1 MFWRLPFEGAAESWP
16 PMAPAAHD
24 DFPELRAR
32 FEDLDATVV
41 PAFTAH
47 DRAALMAQR
56 HHRCYQLALIVGAAL
71 TGFAGALQAAIN
83 DTAWS
88 GVAVTVLGLAT
99 TAIAA
104 QQHRSR
110 PMSTYLIERAK
121 AEELRSL
128 YFRYLS
134 GTTTSDIQDLEAEV
148 ATIGHPKEAS

>member
-88 GVAVTVLGLAT
+88 GGSRDGPGTRHDSHRRSATPQPADVDVSHRTGEGRRASLALFP
-99 TAIAA
+99 ISVGNDDVG
-104 QQHRSR
+104 HPRSR
-110 PMSTYLIERAK
+110 SRSRDDRA
-121 AEELRSL
+121 
-128 YFRYLS
+128 
-134 GTTTSDIQDLEAEV
+134 
-148 ATIGHPKEAS
+148 P